1 MKILMDKQE
10 LIQQVE
16 EAIKY
21 CMKNKLVTDEEL
33 ARIKA
38 EPGYSKR
45 LAIECLK
52 IRMPYHKKGLLVRLS
67 NGHLGLKKPAQ

>member
-1 MKILMDKQE
+1 MDKQE

-45 LAIECLK
+45 LAIECGV
-52 IRMPYHKKGLLVRLS
+52 RMKCH
-67 NGHLGLKKPAQ
+67 

>member
-1 MKILMDKQE
+1 MLKQE
-10 LIQQVE
+10 LMHEVK
-16 EAIKY
+16 AAVKY
-21 CMKNKLVTDEEL
+21 CLENKLVTDQEL
-33 ARIKA
+33 EKTKIDKNY
-38 EPGYSKR
+38 EMR